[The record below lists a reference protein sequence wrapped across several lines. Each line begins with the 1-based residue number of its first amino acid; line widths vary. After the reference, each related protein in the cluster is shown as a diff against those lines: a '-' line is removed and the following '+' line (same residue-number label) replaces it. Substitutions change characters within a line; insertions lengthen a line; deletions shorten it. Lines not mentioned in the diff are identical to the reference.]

1 MMQAGVGSFFFS
13 HFPATMHV
21 GLLAKQH
28 DHPASSEPGSSNL
41 QILDPGTLAG
51 RIALVPILD
60 GADCIE
66 FCLGRFAAAFAAN
79 HIIRNEIEQQFAFAA
94 AGTPPRDLLFA
105 AMDAIPYVIL
115 RAEVTDL
122 IRLIMRNDAHTEII
136 KAEGVSAVA
145 VLPDRKEPLSDE
157 KRVFVV
163 DAGCSGRSVAEGLD
177 LFAGLCNLPNRY
189 VRLSLDAAC
198 TDGNELMPGFQNHAA
213 ARRAVIGNAGAT
225 VEH

>member
-1 MMQAGVGSFFFS
+1 MQAGVGSFFFS

-60 GADCIE
+60 GTDCIE

-198 TDGNELMPGFQNHAA
+198 TDGNELMLGFQNHAA
-213 ARRAVIGNAGAT
+213 TRRAVIGNAGAT

>member
-1 MMQAGVGSFFFS
+1 MQAGVGSFFFS

-66 FCLGRFAAAFAAN
+66 FCRGRFAAAFAAN

-198 TDGNELMPGFQNHAA
+198 TDGNELMLGFQNHAA
-213 ARRAVIGNAGAT
+213 TRRAVIGNAGAT

>member
-1 MMQAGVGSFFFS
+1 MQAGVGSFFFS

-28 DHPASSEPGSSNL
+28 DHPASSAPESSNL
-41 QILDPGTLAG
+41 QIPDPGTIT
-51 RIALVPILD
+51 RSIATVPTLD
-60 GADCIE
+60 GANCIE
-66 FCLGRFAAAFAAN
+66 FCPGRFAAAFAAN

-105 AMDAIPYVIL
+105 AMDAMPYVIL
-115 RAEVTDL
+115 RAEVTDV
-122 IRLIMRNDAHTEII
+122 IRLIMRNDAHAEII
-136 KAEGVSAVA
+136 KEEGVPAVA
-145 VLPDRKEPLSDE
+145 VLSDRKEPLADE

-177 LFAGLCNLPNRY
+177 LFAGLCNLPNRHA
-189 VRLSLDAAC
+189 RLPLDAAC

-213 ARRAVIGNAGAT
+213 AQRAVIGNAGAT

>member
-1 MMQAGVGSFFFS
+1 MQAGVGSFFFS

-41 QILDPGTLAG
+41 QLLDPGPLAG

-198 TDGNELMPGFQNHAA
+198 TDGNELMLGFQNHAA
-213 ARRAVIGNAGAT
+213 TRRAVIGNAGAT

>member
-1 MMQAGVGSFFFS
+1 MQAGVGSFFFS

-41 QILDPGTLAG
+41 QIPDSGTIT
-51 RIALVPILD
+51 RSIATVPILD

-94 AGTPPRDLLFA
+94 AGTPPRYLLFA

-198 TDGNELMPGFQNHAA
+198 TDGNELMLGFQNHAA
-213 ARRAVIGNAGAT
+213 TRRAVIGNAGAT

>member
-1 MMQAGVGSFFFS
+1 MQAGVSSFFFS

-198 TDGNELMPGFQNHAA
+198 TDGNELMLGFQNHAA
-213 ARRAVIGNAGAT
+213 TRRAVIGNAGAT